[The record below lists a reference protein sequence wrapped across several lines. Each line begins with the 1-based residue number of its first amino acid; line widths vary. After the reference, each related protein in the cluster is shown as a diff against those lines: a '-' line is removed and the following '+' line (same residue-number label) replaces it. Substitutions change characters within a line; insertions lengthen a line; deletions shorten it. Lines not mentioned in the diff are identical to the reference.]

1 MSTVPPTRPTEDLER
16 LQALAESGAAELGWD
31 AWDGAVVP
39 CILSDEVSGGDLT
52 GLLSVYSLSKQS
64 NLAGYR

>member
-31 AWDGAVVP
+31 APAEAVV
-39 CILSDEVSGGDLT
+39 DWAGTRT
-52 GLLSVYSLSKQS
+52 GLWADPVS
-64 NLAGYR
+64 